1 LEELRLEVAI
11 EHGGE
16 LERQDPI
23 ANQYK
28 IICNSIYALL
38 KEENLIKMLEDAKM
52 MKNEDCVTRK
62 NFYKK
67 ISIAKEILI
76 SALLKKRKA
85 HINMK
90 D

>member
-1 LEELRLEVAI
+1 
-11 EHGGE
+11 
-16 LERQDPI
+16 
-23 ANQYK
+23 
-28 IICNSIYALL
+28 
-38 KEENLIKMLEDAKM
+38 MLEDAKM

-85 HINMK
+85 HINMN
-90 D
+90 DQENDQLVEIELL

>member
-1 LEELRLEVAI
+1 
-11 EHGGE
+11 
-16 LERQDPI
+16 
-23 ANQYK
+23 
-28 IICNSIYALL
+28 
-38 KEENLIKMLEDAKM
+38 MLEDAKM

-90 D
+90 DQENDQLVEIELL